1 MTTAGQLPPSSESMT
16 VKYGSLPENSDPET
30 SGAVIFSSTPPV
42 KPGPDPK
49 CHNYGDMPLSKDEKD
64 HILEL
69 HNKFRS
75 NVALGKEKPQPPAG
89 NMRQMSWDKELEK
102 IAERWA
108 DRCNSYSTDTPHDK
122 CRRSKRFQVGQNVAT
137 YGSSAKPFSPDSHAR
152 TMEWFKEIKY
162 FKPEWI
168 NSYRQHHEITEKT
181 GHYAQFI
188 WAESFLI
195 GCARV
200 IFEETVDNSTYTFDR
215 LVCNYG
221 PSGNVEGSPV
231 YRSANPCLACPKSTS
246 CSPLYKG
253 LCASPEQIKEVIALK
268 HELEGNQPDRLKKK
282 QKTPALKTSHK
293 NPSSYVKKPPIN
305 IMMKSPQITKTLP
318 SDTSVDNLK
327 SKVGGVRHTNLRLE
341 TPDKIQ
347 DILVHKKNL
356 EHWDVSSVNKQPQS
370 EDNILKYSKMLN
382 TKSRNSFFVRGGKR
396 SEYHLY
402 RPNENG
408 NFECFTTG
416 MEIDPSKINDDY
428 CDCEE
433 DGSDEPGT
441 SACQNGRFHCNTQLA
456 LESIPSH
463 RVNDGICDC
472 CDGSDEWA
480 VKRLHFRLA
489 GLRQTDKRASV
500 GAIGWPGDRDSEH
513 VISR

>member
-1 MTTAGQLPPSSESMT
+1 MKTREPKDNFLGTGSNKSGVEKHLEYNKLRFRTQYSATGNLEYCKPDSSDSVNRNRIASVTAASQLLPSSDSMT
-16 VKYGSLPENSDPET
+16 VKYGSLPENSDPEI
-30 SGAVIFSSTPPV
+30 SGAVIFSSTLPV
-42 KPGPDPK
+42 VPMRRFHIPQVKKAD
-49 CHNYGDMPLSKDEKD
+49 D
-64 HILEL
+64 HLKVMEYKNLDQTRNAITMGICPYQKTKKTIFW
-69 HNKFRS
+69 NFIYKFRS
-75 NVALGKEKPQPPAG
+75 SVALGKEKPQPPAG
-89 NMRQMSWDKELEK
+89 NMRQMSWDKELET

-137 YGSSAKPFSPDSHAR
+137 FGSSAKPFSPDSHAR
-152 TMEWFKEIKY
+152 TVEWFKEIKY

-181 GHYAQFI
+181 GHYAQFV

-231 YRSANPCLACPKSTS
+231 YRSENPCLACPKSTS

-253 LCASPEQIKEVIALK
+253 LCASPEQIQEVIALK
-268 HELEGNQPDRLKKK
+268 HELEGDQPDELKKK
-282 QKTPALKTSHK
+282 PKTPALKTYHK
-293 NPSSYVKKPPIN
+293 NPSSSVKKQPIN
-305 IMMKSPQITKTLP
+305 IMMKSPQLTKTENSHFSP
-318 SDTSVDNLK
+318 
-327 SKVGGVRHTNLRLE
+327 RHHHSADLTNQRQSRLRSN
-341 TPDKIQ
+341 TPMVYLRK
-347 DILVHKKNL
+347 
-356 EHWDVSSVNKQPQS
+356 WPYRY
-370 EDNILKYSKMLN
+370 KYCTCPL
-382 TKSRNSFFVRGGKR
+382 GAKR
-396 SEYHLY
+396 SEYHRY

-441 SACQNGRFHCNTQLA
+441 SACQNGIFYCNTQLA
-456 LESIPSH
+456 L
-463 RVNDGICDC
+463 
-472 CDGSDEWA
+472 
-480 VKRLHFRLA
+480 
-489 GLRQTDKRASV
+489 
-500 GAIGWPGDRDSEH
+500 
-513 VISR
+513 

>member
-1 MTTAGQLPPSSESMT
+1 MT
-16 VKYGSLPENSDPET
+16 VKYGSLPENSDPEI
-30 SGAVIFSSTPPV
+30 SGAVIFSSTLPV
-42 KPGPDPK
+42 VSMRRFHIPQVKKADDHLKKPGPDPK

-75 NVALGKEKPQPPAG
+75 SVALGKEKPQPPAG
-89 NMRQMSWDKELEK
+89 NMRQMSWDKELET

-137 YGSSAKPFSPDSHAR
+137 FGSSAKPFSPDSHAR
-152 TMEWFKEIKY
+152 TVEWFKEIKY

-181 GHYAQFI
+181 GHYAQFV

-231 YRSANPCLACPKSTS
+231 YP
-246 CSPLYKG
+246 
-253 LCASPEQIKEVIALK
+253 PEQIQEVIALK
-268 HELEGNQPDRLKKK
+268 HELEGDQPDKLKKK
-282 QKTPALKTSHK
+282 PKTPALKTYHK
-293 NPSSYVKKPPIN
+293 NPSSSVKKLPIN
-305 IMMKSPQITKTLP
+305 IMMKPPQLTKTENSHFSPQHRHSADLTNQRQSRLRSNTPLRYVYFSLGP
-318 SDTSVDNLK
+318 LSEV
-327 SKVGGVRHTNLRLE
+327 KVVYNTWGGGR
-341 TPDKIQ
+341 
-347 DILVHKKNL
+347 KK
-356 EHWDVSSVNKQPQS
+356 E
-370 EDNILKYSKMLN
+370 
-382 TKSRNSFFVRGGKR
+382 SF
-396 SEYHLY
+396 
-402 RPNENG
+402 
-408 NFECFTTG
+408 
-416 MEIDPSKINDDY
+416 
-428 CDCEE
+428 
-433 DGSDEPGT
+433 
-441 SACQNGRFHCNTQLA
+441 
-456 LESIPSH
+456 PSH

-472 CDGSDEWA
+472 CDGSDEWV

-489 GLRQTDKRASV
+489 ENIQKHLGRYQSPCTNLCPNK
-500 GAIGWPGDRDSEH
+500 
-513 VISR
+513 

>member
-1 MTTAGQLPPSSESMT
+1 MFSIHLATIYLIFGYLMHRVKCDTDYCSLCSPP
-16 VKYGSLPENSDPET
+16 GSHTMCLYP
-30 SGAVIFSSTPPV
+30 

-49 CHNYGDMPLSKDEKD
+49 CYNYGDMPLSKDEKD

-75 NVALGKEKPQPPAG
+75 SVAMGKEKPQPPAG
-89 NMRQMSWDKELEK
+89 NMRQMSWDKELET

-168 NSYRQHHEITEKT
+168 NSYRQHHEIMEKT

-200 IFEETVDNSTYTFDR
+200 IFEEMVDNSTYTFDR

-231 YRSANPCLACPKSTS
+231 
-246 CSPLYKG
+246 
-253 LCASPEQIKEVIALK
+253 
-268 HELEGNQPDRLKKK
+268 
-282 QKTPALKTSHK
+282 
-293 NPSSYVKKPPIN
+293 
-305 IMMKSPQITKTLP
+305 
-318 SDTSVDNLK
+318 
-327 SKVGGVRHTNLRLE
+327 
-341 TPDKIQ
+341 
-347 DILVHKKNL
+347 
-356 EHWDVSSVNKQPQS
+356 
-370 EDNILKYSKMLN
+370 
-382 TKSRNSFFVRGGKR
+382 GGKR

-416 MEIDPSKINDDY
+416 MEIDLSKINDDY

-441 SACQNGRFHCNTQLA
+441 SACQNGRFHCNIQLS

-489 GLRQTDKRASV
+489 G
-500 GAIGWPGDRDSEH
+500 E
-513 VISR
+513 